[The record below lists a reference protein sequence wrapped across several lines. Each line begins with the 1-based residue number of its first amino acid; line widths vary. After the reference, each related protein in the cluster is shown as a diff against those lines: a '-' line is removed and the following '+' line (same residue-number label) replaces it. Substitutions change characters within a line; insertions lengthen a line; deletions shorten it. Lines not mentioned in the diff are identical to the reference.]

1 MNRNLSVLLIGFI
14 LCNSGCTL
22 AVNTVRNL
30 SNEIYDCKEE
40 CRARIRDRRSAKSA
54 WKDYQAT
61 NAGVKCSADFGE
73 GFQEGY
79 VGCLEAG
86 GDSIPP
92 SFPPCHCTRRHWG
105 PRAVEDWYA
114 GFSSGVAGAQRR
126 SDHEPMPGIS
136 PLMENAEPRPLME
149 PVSAKPLAR
158 MQKPGSPYATYPH
171 WDPRAVEYWHAG
183 FSSGV
188 AVPQRRSDHEPI
200 PGISPLGENT
210 EPLPLAEPM
219 PLMQPVL
226 AKPLAAMEKPGSPY
240 ATYPH

>member
-1 MNRNLSVLLIGFI
+1 MNRNPSVLLIGFM

-22 AVNTVRNL
+22 AVSTAHNL
-30 SNEIYDCKEE
+30 SNEIYE
-40 CRARIRDRRSAKSA
+40 CSDEFGFSIRCRRLARLA
-54 WKDYQAT
+54 WKDYQET
-61 NAGVKCSADFGE
+61 NAGVKCSANFGE

-86 GDSIPP
+86 GDSVPP
-92 SFPPCHCTRRHWG
+92 SFPPCHCARRHWD

-114 GFSSGVAGAQRR
+114 GFSSGVGVAQRG
-126 SDHEPMPGIS
+126 SDHEPTPGIS

-171 WDPRAVEYWHAG
+171 WDPRAVEAT
-183 FSSGV
+183 
-188 AVPQRRSDHEPI
+188 AQRRSDHRPTPET
-200 PGISPLGENT
+200 SPLLEND
-210 EPLPLAEPM
+210 EPLPLMEP
-219 PLMQPVL
+219 VW